1 MMKIEPTVR
10 KETLRIAK
18 GTAILSVIMVLV
30 FALLKKFDYTVL
42 LGALLGTCTAVL
54 NFFLLGLSVQKAAD
68 MMKGV
73 EMPPEPE
80 EDENGEQPPAPPPP
94 AEVTQAK
101 QRMQLSYTGRMIMQ
115 GAVGI
120 LALSLPCFHAV
131 ATVLPLLF
139 PRLMIHLWNLQ
150 QNKQKEA

>member
-1 MMKIEPTVR
+1 MKIQPTVQQ
-10 KETLRIAK
+10 ETLRIAK
-18 GTAILSVIMVLV
+18 GTSILSVVMLIV
-30 FALLKKFDYTVL
+30 FALLKKLDDTVV
-42 LGALLGTCTAVL
+42 LGAVLGTCTAIG

-80 EDENGEQPPAPPPP
+80 ETEDGEEAPAAPLPPEIA
-94 AEVTQAK
+94 QAK
-101 QRMQLSYTGRMIMQ
+101 QRMQLSYTGRMIMM
-115 GAVGI
+115 GVVGI
-120 LALSLPCFHAV
+120 LGLTLSCFHAV

-139 PRLMIHLWNLQ
+139 PRVVIHLWNHQ